1 MIVNPEKYTGTMY
14 YVAQDDGRVSGVP
27 VSPFFSQPFEAK
39 LWMHL
44 WGDPGKY
51 CMTLNQFL

>member
-27 VSPFFSQPFEAK
+27 ISPFFSQPFEAK

-44 WGDPGKY
+44 WGDPGKDG
-51 CMTLNQFL
+51 MTLNQFL